1 MSARDHHLDVTVR
14 RVATLSIVVLGLLAV
29 VASPGAPAAREG
41 LIAFERNYSIYV
53 AKPDGSDI
61 RVLAERGQRDPGGEG
76 DGYLVYPSFTP
87 DGTRVTYLNGI
98 RTTHQSV
105 VVTRVAGG
113 APRLFRVDG
122 YVLASPLSFA
132 PTGRFAAVARYRDRP
147 GDLALYIASTRAG
160 KERQLTGEPTPRRL
174 TKDTRPDWSPD
185 GRSIAFARFQG
196 RAAALL
202 VMPAAGGPARR
213 LGRGWE
219 PDWAPSGQEI
229 AFVRRDGVYVCRSD
243 GTGVRKVVSVAGAAT
258 PDFAPD
264 GTRLA
269 FAASGSVWVVSLG
282 GGAPVKIANGVTGD
296 LDWG

>member
-1 MSARDHHLDVTVR
+1 MTVARI
-14 RVATLSIVVLGLLAV
+14 ATLGIALSVLVAVLAG
-29 VASPGAPAAREG
+29 SGTPAAREG
-41 LIAFERNYSIYV
+41 LIAFERDYSVYTV
-53 AKPDGSDI
+53 KPDGSDLG
-61 RVLAERGQRDPGGEG
+61 VLAKRGQRDPGGEG

-87 DGTRVTYLNGI
+87 DGMRVTYLNGI

-105 VVTRVAGG
+105 VVTRVTGG

-122 YVLASPLSFA
+122 YVLVSPLSFA
-132 PTGRFAAVARYRDRP
+132 PSGRFAAVARYRAPP
-147 GDLALYIASTRAG
+147 GDLVLFVASTRTG
-160 KERQLTGEPTPRRL
+160 KERQVTGEPVPRRL

-185 GRSIAFARFQG
+185 GRSIAFARLQG
-196 RAAALL
+196 RAAALM
-202 VMPAAGGPARR
+202 VMPATGGPAHR

-229 AFVRRDGVYVCRSD
+229 AFVRRDGVYACRPD
-243 GTGVRKVVSVAGAAT
+243 GTGVRRIVSAVGAAT

-269 FAASGSVWVVSLG
+269 YAAAGSVWVVSTSG
-282 GGAPVKIANGVTGD
+282 GVPVKIADGVSGD

>member
-1 MSARDHHLDVTVR
+1 MTAPRMG
-14 RVATLSIVVLGLLAV
+14 TLGIAFLVV
-29 VASPGAPAAREG
+29 VAVLAGAGSPASREG
-41 LIAFERNYSIYV
+41 LIVFERDYSIYIV
-53 AKPDGSDI
+53 KPDGSGL
-61 RVLAERGQRDPGGEG
+61 RVLAKRGQRDPGGEG

-87 DGTRVTYLNGI
+87 DGLQVTYLNGI

-113 APRLFRVDG
+113 APKLFRVDG

-132 PTGRFAAVARYRDRP
+132 PTGRFAAVARYRDPP
-147 GDLALYIASTRAG
+147 GDLVLFIASTRARR
-160 KERQLTGEPTPRRL
+160 ERQLTGEPPPRRL

-185 GRSIAFARFQG
+185 GRSIAFARLQG
-196 RAAALL
+196 RAAALM

-229 AFVRRDGVYVCRSD
+229 VFVRRDGVYVSRPD
-243 GTGVRKVVSVAGAAT
+243 GTGVRRIVSATGAAS

-269 FAASGSVWVVSLG
+269 YAASGSVWVVSSSG
-282 GGAPVKIANGVTGD
+282 GTPVKIGDGVSGD